1 MSTNTQETKS
11 LFEVTVDQL
20 QDILKKIEWCFY

>member
-1 MSTNTQETKS
+1 MSTNTQETKN
-11 LFEVTVDQL
+11 LFEVTIDQL

>member
-1 MSTNTQETKS
+1 MCANTQETKN
-11 LFEVTVDQL
+11 LFEVTIDQL